1 MKAIALK
8 LIDALGLYPLFHRH
22 AANTAA
28 VLMLHEIIEQR
39 SGSGNRLTRDML
51 ASFLGYLNHKDYNV
65 VSARRFVDMLTNG
78 NSCRK
83 SVVFT
88 IDDGYR
94 DFYLNAYPLFVE
106 YKFPATM
113 FITTDF
119 IDGQLF
125 FWWDQLEY
133 IVENVKSPVIDLE
146 FMDSEPCSIANS
158 TERRGVVERL
168 VEHCKRL
175 PSSSRHET
183 IAALAK
189 SLKVTIPD
197 LPPAKY
203 APLRWEEITEMQK
216 KGIEFLP
223 HTCSHPIMTQI
234 SLEEKTREL
243 TRSKE
248 ILEERLQLPADIF
261 CYPNGRPEDIDDE
274 TVKALKKSG
283 YRAAFTAI
291 PGFNYANQENDLF
304 RLHRLAIPFD
314 RLRFNKYVSGFE
326 AAQFKMGR

>member
-1 MKAIALK
+1 
-8 LIDALGLYPLFHRH
+8 
-22 AANTAA
+22 
-28 VLMLHEIIEQR
+28 
-39 SGSGNRLTRDML
+39 ML
-51 ASFLGYLNHKDYNV
+51 ASFLDYLNDKNYNV
-65 VSARRFVDMLTNG
+65 VSARRFVDIIANG
-78 NSCRK
+78 DSCRK

-106 YKFPATM
+106 HKFPATM

-119 IDGQLF
+119 IGGQLF

-133 IVENVKSPVIDLE
+133 IVDNLKSPVIDLA
-146 FMDSEPCSIANS
+146 FMDSEHCSVANS
-158 TERRGVVERL
+158 TERSDVVHRL

-175 PSSSRHET
+175 PSSSRYET
-183 IAALAK
+183 IAALAE
-189 SLKVTIPD
+189 SLKVTVPD
-197 LPPAKY
+197 RPPTKY
-203 APLRWEEITEMQK
+203 APLLWQEITEMQEN
-216 KGIEFLP
+216 GIEFLP

-234 SLEEKTREL
+234 SFEEKTREL

-248 ILEERLQLPADIF
+248 ILEEKLQKQADIF
-261 CYPNGRPEDIDDE
+261 CYPNGQPDDLDDE

-291 PGFNYANQENDLF
+291 PGFNYTDQENDLF

-326 AAQFKMGR
+326 AAQFKIRR